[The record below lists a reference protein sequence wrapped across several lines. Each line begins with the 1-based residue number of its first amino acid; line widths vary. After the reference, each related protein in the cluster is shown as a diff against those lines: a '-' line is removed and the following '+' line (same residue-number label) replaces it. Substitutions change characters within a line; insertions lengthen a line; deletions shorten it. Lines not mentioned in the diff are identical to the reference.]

1 MTRLAGDDQLADQII
16 KQLKEGALCGKM
28 LFERIKVSSLRSVEP
43 ARRPEHI
50 NALTTQAQ
58 AALSKMGDV
67 FESLVSAEQ
76 KLSASDDIGDIVEQE
91 MLNAARAIEEAARR
105 LEELMKRPKEEL
117 HVHGSILSAAL
128 FITTAIANLIKCATA
143 SQQEI
148 VAHGR
153 GASTKGAFYKK
164 NNKWSEGLISAAKA
178 VAQATTYLVEG
189 ADGLVNGTHSL
200 EQLIVAANEVSVATT
215 QLVAAARVKAIPF
228 SKTQDKLEE
237 AAIAVRDATKL
248 LVKAARDAAKDSSE
262 KHIQS
267 EIKSMNSHQF
277 KVVEMEQQVKILELE
292 KDLQN
297 ARFKLASIRKSG
309 YTD

>member
-1 MTRLAGDDQLADQII
+1 MAGDDQLADQII
-16 KQLKEGALCGKM
+16 SQLKEGALCGKM

-43 ARRPEHI
+43 SRRPEHI

-58 AALSKMGDV
+58 AALANIGDV
-67 FESLVSAEQ
+67 FEPLVSAEQ
-76 KLSASDDIGDIVEQE
+76 KLSSASDDIGDIVEQE

-117 HVHGSILSAAL
+117 QVHGSILSAAL

-237 AAIAVRDATKL
+237 AAVSVRDATKL
-248 LVKAARDAAKDSSE
+248 LVKAARDAAKDSNE